1 MKNQLVGY
9 ATVGTNNK
17 SKAIAF
23 YNPIMKELGASQFF
37 SNEKMN
43 CWALDQTYLFA
54 VAKPYDDNE
63 ATVGNGMMIGL
74 PLDSSSK
81 VDELHALALSL
92 GGLDEGPP
100 GQRGGGFY
108 GAYFRDLDGN
118 KLVFYH
124 LG

>member
-1 MKNQLVGY
+1 MSKQLVGY

-23 YNPIMKELGASQFF
+23 YDPIMKELGAELFF
-37 SNEKMN
+37 SNEQMN
-43 CWALDQTYLFA
+43 AWAIDSYLFA
-54 VAKPYDDNE
+54 VAKPYDDNA
-63 ATVGNGMMIGL
+63 ATVGNGTMIGF
-74 PLDSSSK
+74 PLDSSDK
-81 VDELHALALSL
+81 VDELYALALSL

-100 GQRGGGFY
+100 GARGGGFY

>member
-1 MKNQLVGY
+1 MTNSLVGY

-17 SKAIAF
+17 SKAIDF
-23 YNPIMKELGASQFF
+23 YDPIMKKLGAEQFF
-37 SNEKMN
+37 SNDQMN
-43 CWALDQTYLFA
+43 CWAVKQTYLFA
-54 VAKPYDDNE
+54 VTNPYDGSA
-63 ATVGNGMMIGL
+63 ATIGNGSMIGL
-74 PLDSSSK
+74 PVSSADQ
-81 VDELHALALSL
+81 VDELYALALSL

-100 GQRGGGFY
+100 GSRGGGFY